1 MNRFSLLRFV
11 FLSAVLLTF
20 SACSVLRTS
29 TRTPTSKHPSGTSQT
44 TKGGGYYKDDGPA
57 DDIPTNLDAIPNA
70 VPRVEPLHKPATRP
84 YTVLG
89 KSYVPQT
96 KIQTFRQQGTASWY
110 GKKFHGQKTAIGET
124 YDMFAMTA
132 AHTTLALPSYARVT
146 NPANGK
152 SVVVRVNDRGP
163 FHAGR
168 VIDLSYTAA
177 YKLGFIASGSGPVVV
192 ESVVPGTPLFAAL
205 AAKPTTTAAASTPAA
220 PAAASPAPA
229 PVASAPATSPTP
241 VPAPD
246 QQALDALAL
255 SFSDEEEAVATLPG
269 TPQTIENAHGF
280 FLQLGA
286 FSQPENAENLK
297 ERLLREL
304 DWLSDPVFIRSD
316 GNLYRLQTG
325 PYASREA
332 ALAIAEHIRITFGQA
347 PTLVIR

>member
-1 MNRFSLLRFV
+1 MNRFFLFCRLVFVLALLP
-11 FLSAVLLTF
+11 TF
-20 SACSVLRTS
+20 SAA
-29 TRTPTSKHPSGTSQT
+29 RTPTPKPPSSTSQT
-44 TKGGGYYKDDGPA
+44 TKGGGYYKDDGPGKDVPA
-57 DDIPTNLDAIPNA
+57 NLDAIPNA
-70 VPRVEPLHKPATRP
+70 VPRVEPLHKAATRP

-96 KIQTFRQQGTASWY
+96 RIQTFRQQGIASWY
-110 GKKFHGQKTAIGET
+110 GKKFHGRKTSTGET
-124 YDMFAMTA
+124 YDMYAMTA

-146 NPANGK
+146 NPNTGK

-192 ESVVPGTPLFAAL
+192 ESIVPGTPLFAELSAR
-205 AAKPTTTAAASTPAA
+205 PTVTAGS
-220 PAAASPAPA
+220 PA
-229 PVASAPATSPTP
+229 PVASAPAPAAAP
-241 VPAPD
+241 APAPD
-246 QQALDALAL
+246 RQALDALAFSL
-255 SFSDEEEAVATLPG
+255 SDEEEVAQSAASSTA
-269 TPQTIENAHGF
+269 NAHGF

-304 DWLSDPVFIRSD
+304 EWLSDPVFIHSD

-332 ALAIAEHIRITFGQA
+332 ALEVAERIRVTFGQS
-347 PTLVIR
+347 PTLVVR